1 MNEKIQNIQEE
12 YNKFETIYKNL
23 NNQLKSLVLT
33 DIMASLMTEEEQT
46 IKDENDNDKVIKVK
60 KYDAFEELVAQIK
73 ELLESVKGVPDFDLE
88 QSIQSTLDQIKRMRN
103 EALISMRT
111 LHWVKEDVLKE
122 DEDNA

>member
-46 IKDENDNDKVIKVK
+46 IKDENGNDKVIKVK

-88 QSIQSTLDQIKRMRN
+88 QSIQSTLDQMKRMRN

>member
-46 IKDENDNDKVIKVK
+46 IKDENGNDKVIKVK

-88 QSIQSTLDQIKRMRN
+88 QSIQSTLDQMKRMRN

-111 LHWVKEDVLKE
+111 LHWVKEGVLKE